1 MALNIKNP
9 EAHRLAQELA
19 EATGNSLTD
28 VVTEALRES
37 LTAHRQKDTFEMLWA
52 EVEEIQR
59 FVVDLP
65 DLDTRPADEILGYDQ
80 QGLPG

>member
-80 QGLPG
+80 HGLPG

>member
-65 DLDTRPADEILGYDQ
+65 DLDTRPADEILGYDHH
-80 QGLPG
+80 GLPG